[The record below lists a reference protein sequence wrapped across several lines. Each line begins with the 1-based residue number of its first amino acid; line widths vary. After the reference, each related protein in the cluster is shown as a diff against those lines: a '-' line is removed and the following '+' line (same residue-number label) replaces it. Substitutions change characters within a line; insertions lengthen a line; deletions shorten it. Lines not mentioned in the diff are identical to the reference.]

1 MEDKEQRLQE
11 LGNGIET
18 AAQDPRAMFKQVSN
32 IAVCMTYD
40 LIDKL
45 RWFEKETL
53 KLSDDEIR
61 ERIPHMAGFLDQLK
75 DAYLEFSDVDL

>member
-11 LGNGIET
+11 LENGFE
-18 AAQDPRAMFKQVSN
+18 AATQDPRTMFKQVSN
-32 IAVCMTYD
+32 IAVCMSYD

-53 KLSDDEIR
+53 NLSDDEIR
-61 ERIPHMAGFLDQLK
+61 KRLPHMAGFLDQLK